1 MSEKEQNPQDAQ
13 ELKELHKFWS
23 EQPVVKTDETR
34 DEFGCYIDMKIPVTA
49 PPAKPVT
56 LPAGFTWCDLDPTN
70 PTHLTEIYKFLSL
83 NYVEDSEHRFRFLLS
98 EQLLSWAL
106 TIPGF
111 IKDWI
116 FGVRTKT
123 GALAGFISGVPM
135 DIKLNGKVEPW
146 CSVNFMCVHSH
157 LRKRKMAPVL
167 IFELHRRVRLHNV
180 YRAVFSGADVPSKP
194 FAKAIYK
201 HRPLNLKKL
210 SQIGFY
216 PIAPNRMAAAQKRFM
231 IPKLVHGN
239 VRPFR
244 SEEDTESL
252 LQLLKETGEN
262 FKFDVEFT
270 PETISHF
277 FTPRKDVLYTYVI
290 PGPTGLSAMF
300 SFYIM
305 NWSVLNDNTVSE
317 VRSAYIWYTATKVV
331 DMNSLIAD
339 LLYKA
344 VNDAKADIANSL
356 TIMGL
361 KDALTTNKFEAGNK
375 ELEYYS
381 YNFAVPDIE
390 DSELRFLFI

>member
-1 MSEKEQNPQDAQ
+1 MSNQEQDPQDAQ

-23 EQPVVKTDETR
+23 EQPVVRTDENR
-34 DEFGCYIDMKIPVTA
+34 DTFECYIDMKIPVTA
-49 PPAKPVT
+49 PPAKPVN

-70 PTHLTEIYKFLSL
+70 PTHLNEIYKFLSL

-98 EQLLSWAL
+98 EQLLGWAL
-106 TIPGF
+106 TVPNF

-135 DIKLNGKVEPW
+135 NIRLNGKVEPW

-180 YRAVFSGADVPSKP
+180 YKAVFSGADIPSKP

-210 SQIGFY
+210 SQVGFY
-216 PIAPNRMAAAQKRFM
+216 PIAQNRMAAAQKRFM
-231 IPKLVHGN
+231 VPKLVHGN

-244 SEEDTESL
+244 PEEDTDSL
-252 LQLLKETGEN
+252 LQLLKETGER

-270 PETISHF
+270 PETIHHF
-277 FTPRKDVLYTYVI
+277 FTPRDNILYTYVV
-290 PGPTGLSAMF
+290 PGTTGITAMF

-305 NWSVLNDNTVSE
+305 NWSVLNDNRVSE
-317 VRSAYIWYTATKVV
+317 IRAAYVWYTATKVV

-361 KDALTTNKFEAGNK
+361 KDALTANKFESGNK

-381 YNFAVPDIE
+381 YNFAVPNIE